1 MFFLNFI
8 ENAILLHVL
17 IGMLGLFFGA
27 IANTYILQ
35 WLSEEIPKE
44 VIKDTYEGNE
54 DELNKKLESI
64 QLYQRKWFEYIPL
77 LSWLKRTE
85 KEFSIFPRYKQIA
98 LEIAFCSGTLLIF
111 LSFGLSKEF
120 ILHTF
125 AFWYFT
131 CGMICDIQTRY
142 CPPTLHAIA
151 FVGVIASGLFIHGLP
166 STFIGLLIPGLI
178 LYAIVVAFETFL
190 GKEVMGGGD
199 LKMIVL
205 AGGLFGTGFAMYE
218 LAMGAVIV
226 TILYIGVAIR
236 ARRKGENYPVPMMVG
251 YGLAFV
257 LYEVF
262 RFTPEG
268 KMFFDILIGI

>member
-1 MFFLNFI
+1 MNFI
-8 ENAILLHVL
+8 ENTMILYILV
-17 IGMLGLFFGA
+17 GMLGLFVGA
-27 IANTYILQ
+27 LANTYILQ
-35 WLSEEIPKE
+35 WLSEDIPKE

-64 QLYQRKWFEYIPL
+64 QSYRRKWFEYIPL

-98 LEIAFCSGTLLIF
+98 LEVAFCSGTLLLF
-111 LSFGLSKEF
+111 VSFGLSKEF
-120 ILHTF
+120 LLHIF
-125 AFWYFT
+125 ALWYFT

-142 CPPTLHAIA
+142 CPPKLHAIA
-151 FVGVIASGLFIHGLP
+151 FVGVVASGLFINGLL
-166 STFIGLLIPGLI
+166 SIFIGLVIPGLI

-205 AGGLFGTGFAMYE
+205 AGGLLGTGFAMYE

-226 TILYIGVAIR
+226 TILYIGAAIR

-257 LYEVF
+257 LYVVLMA
-262 RFTPEG
+262 TPEG
-268 KMFFDILIGI
+268 KVFFEIFTGI

>member
-1 MFFLNFI
+1 MLLYIFI
-8 ENAILLHVL
+8 GI
-17 IGMLGLFFGA
+17 IGLFIGA
-27 IANTYILQ
+27 LANTYILQ

-44 VIKDTYEGNE
+44 IAKDTYGDNE
-54 DELNKKLESI
+54 KELNKKLESVQI
-64 QLYQRKWFEYIPL
+64 YQRKLFEYIPF
-77 LSWLKRTE
+77 LSWIKRTE

-98 LEIAFCSGTLLIF
+98 LEIAFCSGTLLLF

-120 ILHTF
+120 LLHTF
-125 AFWYFT
+125 ALWYFT

-142 CPPTLHAIA
+142 CPPTLHTIA
-151 FVGVIASGLFIHGLP
+151 FVGVVASGLFIHGLL
-166 STFIGLLIPGLI
+166 SIFIGLVIPGLI

-205 AGGLFGTGFAMYE
+205 AGGLLGTGFAMYE

-226 TILYIGVAIR
+226 TILYIGAAIR
-236 ARRKGENYPVPMMVG
+236 ARRKGEYYPVPMMVG

>member
-1 MFFLNFI
+1 M
-8 ENAILLHVL
+8 ILYILV
-17 IGMLGLFFGA
+17 GMLGLFVGA
-27 IANTYILQ
+27 LANTYILQ
-35 WLSEEIPKE
+35 WLSEDIPKE

-64 QLYQRKWFEYIPL
+64 QSYRRKWFEYIPL

-98 LEIAFCSGTLLIF
+98 LEVAFCSGTLLLF
-111 LSFGLSKEF
+111 FSFGLSKEF
-120 ILHTF
+120 LLHTF
-125 AFWYFT
+125 ALWYFT

-142 CPPTLHAIA
+142 CPPTLHTIA
-151 FVGVIASGLFIHGLP
+151 FVGVITSGLFIHGLL
-166 STFIGLLIPGLI
+166 SIFIGLVIPGLI

-205 AGGLFGTGFAMYE
+205 AGGLLGTGFAMYE

-226 TILYIGVAIR
+226 TILYIGAAIR
-236 ARRKGENYPVPMMVG
+236 ARRKGEYYPVPMMVG
-251 YGLAFV
+251 YGFAFV
-257 LYEVF
+257 LYVVLMA
-262 RFTPEG
+262 TPEG
-268 KMFFDILIGI
+268 KVFFEIFTGI